1 MSQEKACEVRE
12 EHSDSIPAVISIAD
26 ANIVVGKDLLLGSQ
40 GKKEPQLEEYCS
52 HDTGTR
58 EQIIPTN
65 IAKQSDICAV
75 QEEVLTD
82 TKNIFLAEILD

>member
-12 EHSDSIPAVISIAD
+12 KHSDSIPAVISITD

-40 GKKEPQLEEYCS
+40 GKKELQLEEYCS
-52 HDTGTR
+52 HDTGIR

-65 IAKQSDICAV
+65 IAKESEISAA
-75 QEEVLTD
+75 QEEVITY
-82 TKNIFLAEILD
+82 TKHIFS